1 MAEKKAAPVTTVK
14 SEVDT
19 MIDALVEKAQVA
31 LQEFLKLDQEQVDH
45 IVHEMALA
53 GLDKHQEL
61 ARMAVEETGRGVY
74 EDKVIKNMFATEY
87 IWHDIKNEKT
97 VGILDENE
105 MEGYVEVAEPVGV
118 ICGVTPTTNPTSTT
132 LFKCLIAVK
141 TRNPIIFGFHPSAQ
155 KCSAEAARIVYEAAV
170 KAGDFMGPADAAVQA
185 VLAGN
190 DLLCCTEFEVQV
202 PAVVEAVRH
211 GVINQAQV
219 DASVLRI
226 LRLKQA
232 LGLL

>member
-14 SEVDT
+14 SEVET
-19 MIDALVEKAQVA
+19 MIDNLVAKAQVA
-31 LQEFLKLDQEQVDH
+31 LKEFLELDQEKIDH

-105 MEGYVEVAEPVGV
+105 MEG
-118 ICGVTPTTNPTSTT
+118 
-132 LFKCLIAVK
+132 
-141 TRNPIIFGFHPSAQ
+141 
-155 KCSAEAARIVYEAAV
+155 
-170 KAGDFMGPADAAVQA
+170 
-185 VLAGN
+185 
-190 DLLCCTEFEVQV
+190 
-202 PAVVEAVRH
+202 
-211 GVINQAQV
+211 
-219 DASVLRI
+219 
-226 LRLKQA
+226 
-232 LGLL
+232 

>member
-1 MAEKKAAPVTTVK
+1 MAEKKEITTVK
-14 SEVDT
+14 PEKSEAAV
-19 MIDALVEKAQVA
+19 MIDELVAKAQVA
-31 LQEFLKLDQEQVDH
+31 LQDFLALDQEQIDH

-97 VGILDENE
+97 VGVLDENE

-155 KCSAEAARIVYEAAV
+155 KCSAAAAQVVYDAAL
-170 KAGDFMGPADAAVQA
+170 KAGAPKNCIQWISKPSIEATKTESPSVTGCAQTGSPVVNFQTSFPAYRFFLPDWKN
-185 VLAGN
+185 L
-190 DLLCCTEFEVQV
+190 
-202 PAVVEAVRH
+202 
-211 GVINQAQV
+211 
-219 DASVLRI
+219 S
-226 LRLKQA
+226 
-232 LGLL
+232 

>member
-74 EDKVIKNMFATEY
+74 EDKVIK
-87 IWHDIKNEKT
+87 
-97 VGILDENE
+97 L
-105 MEGYVEVAEPVGV
+105 
-118 ICGVTPTTNPTSTT
+118 S
-132 LFKCLIAVK
+132 LIH
-141 TRNPIIFGFHPSAQ
+141 I
-155 KCSAEAARIVYEAAV
+155 
-170 KAGDFMGPADAAVQA
+170 
-185 VLAGN
+185 
-190 DLLCCTEFEVQV
+190 
-202 PAVVEAVRH
+202 
-211 GVINQAQV
+211 
-219 DASVLRI
+219 
-226 LRLKQA
+226 
-232 LGLL
+232 

>member
-1 MAEKKAAPVTTVK
+1 MAEKKTAKETAPVETVK
-14 SEVDT
+14 SEVDV
-19 MIDALVEKAQVA
+19 MIDGLVARAQVA
-31 LQEFLKLDQEQVDH
+31 LQKFLTLDQETVDH

-97 VGILDENE
+97 VGILEEND

-155 KCSAEAARIVYEAAV
+155 
-170 KAGDFMGPADAAVQA
+170 Q
-185 VLAGN
+185 
-190 DLLCCTEFEVQV
+190 
-202 PAVVEAVRH
+202 
-211 GVINQAQV
+211 
-219 DASVLRI
+219 
-226 LRLKQA
+226 
-232 LGLL
+232 